1 MKAKSADL
9 RLRVLAFVE
18 QGGGKTEAARIF
30 GICRK
35 SVYNYLDA
43 GKAGNL
49 EPKKSWGTWR
59 KLDPD
64 KLAAHSK
71 AHQDATLE
79 ELAGHFGVCATTV
92 WKRLGQLGITL
103 KKSRGV
109 FGKGR
114 KKAGGVRR
122 GVEKAGGK
130 SDLLSR

>member
-1 MKAKSADL
+1 MKAKSVDL

-35 SVYNYLDA
+35 SVHNYLDA

-64 KLAAHSK
+64 KLAAH
-71 AHQDATLE
+71 
-79 ELAGHFGVCATTV
+79 
-92 WKRLGQLGITL
+92 
-103 KKSRGV
+103 
-109 FGKGR
+109 
-114 KKAGGVRR
+114 
-122 GVEKAGGK
+122 
-130 SDLLSR
+130 LS